1 MNIQEDVKAIRKIYK
16 DYLISIRYYTGR
28 NRTLDEFIEEEK

>member
-1 MNIQEDVKAIRKIYK
+1 MNIQEDVKAIRKIYE

-28 NRTLDEFIEEEK
+28 NRTLDEFMDGDK